1 MRKSL
6 LSLLVLFVY
15 SLVAFAQQGT
25 EITWSGQSDWSGV
38 AEKAQQISLDRG
50 DWGIQ
55 ASKEGGSSNPTVN
68 GTSND
73 LRAYAKNVV
82 MISNDAENI
91 GRLVF
96 HISAQG
102 KMRWTTITPSQGVIT
117 EDFENSTITWDANG
131 QDVKYLAL
139 SVGEKTTLGT
149 DGTSKAGQFAFT
161 SVTAYT
167 KAELTEPGTDPDPE
181 PVPGFVLYH
190 AGYNGNSGYIGFN
203 GNEVGAEGTLVTIPN
218 LAAADKGLLTWQLVE
233 TETEGQYKIKN
244 VGSGLYLGV
253 CGYNQSPK
261 AVAEADAPIYTK
273 AAYGDYTTF
282 NCPSGSYGPTYS
294 WLHLNSANKL
304 TGWTQSEAPSW
315 FTVQEPSAIDS
326 MLNILAKAEE
336 LESVIATAQAM
347 KRNIT
352 GYTEYTDYIT
362 SADQFDSNAKEPN
375 EGSYAALIDGDPT
388 TFFHSQW
395 STGWADKMPH
405 DLQVKLP
412 GNELTELVVRYGARY
427 NASTN
432 NNGGYCN
439 IPTAMNVFGGTVDA
453 EGNVTWAE
461 QPFVT
466 LTAEADA
473 KTRFDVEGIGGR
485 TGRFTLNTGETVYT
499 AFKFQVTDAYDVD
512 TRNDKYFAYGEFQI
526 SSAREVAP
534 TVTASE
540 TQVFALDYAVAQA
553 QAAQLGVSDY
563 DALIAGINTA
573 MANIENGV
581 EPEPIPEVQEALN
594 AALTDAQEAIAL
606 RGPGYPVADGE
617 AYNTLS
623 AAITTA
629 QALTYPIP
637 ADVDALTA
645 AVRAYK
651 CARDVEM
658 PAVNHKYAFAIT
670 YKGETKYYLQN
681 AGTEN
686 VLKKPVEGEELTD
699 NLIFKCVEEN
709 DGKFTFTNSDGKYLT
724 ITQPAKRWYS
734 PNNTGV
740 SEEKNENTDVTFAK
754 IYNSNATGVRAEDET
769 ELFGCLSWYGVRGY
783 NTDKKANDYGYL
795 VVKHSTDAFDGADVP
810 YYNVNFTSAIKL
822 IDLGVDP
829 TLLVSVTPAMT
840 EELTALPEQVVFTF
854 EKNVQEVTSV
864 RLRHNGWGGMRGTE
878 LVGEEGLVVTDS
890 TTVTVNVPASLVQ
903 GLTQMSLTLMGTAV
917 DGGALSDGE
926 NGEMVVVQYQYTPN
940 PARYVFTEANPADS
954 STVEKLDSIIVTF
967 QHPAEGLTGGFA
979 KDVVLNV
986 LSEDSTVVTTAKIDF
1001 DMVTNDGWNNNA
1013 LITLAEPVTANGTYT
1028 ITVPEAT
1035 VFDDKFNE
1043 MFEDYGVAD
1052 FGAIYNP
1059 EFTLTYTVEGEEV
1072 DTAATFMYET
1082 VSPENGSTVNRLDV
1096 ITLHFPDN
1104 IPAMD
1109 YEYPVTVYNEAG
1121 DSITNATLYWAFYPG
1136 GDVTLTL
1143 TNPITT
1149 AGTYTITVDE
1159 GMIWN
1164 SKLNTEADDYGVST
1178 GAKYNPEFTLTYTV
1192 VEAPFEEYPVNFDKD
1207 AYHNRADRR
1216 LNSIS
1221 LTGGSGEQQT
1231 ISLDGSK
1238 KAYQDLTDQTFTI
1251 ASGDQVTVQ
1260 ANYTGEWMHAYVYV
1274 DLDNDKLFSFN
1285 NGADQT
1291 GTELLGWTYIAG
1303 YNNEGVAK
1311 GQNVNPNT
1319 PMTFTVNA
1327 EPGEYRMRVK
1337 IDWDNQ
1343 DPGGCVLS
1351 SNHILNNGGHIVDVT
1366 LVVTAGTGINAAT
1379 LDKNAKVYTLDGRR
1393 VIVNGKLN
1401 RGFYIING
1409 QKTFVK

>member
-15 SLVAFAQQGT
+15 SLVAFAQGGT
-25 EITWSGQSDWSGV
+25 EISWSGQSDWSGV
-38 AEKAQQISLDRG
+38 AEKADTISLTQG
-50 DWGIQ
+50 NWIIQ
-55 ASKEGGSSNPTVN
+55 ASKEAGSSKPTVN
-68 GTSND
+68 KDSFD
-73 LRAYAKNVV
+73 FRSYAKNAV
-82 MISNDAENI
+82 MVGNSAENI
-91 GRLVF
+91 GKIVF

-102 KMRWTTITPSQGVIT
+102 KKRWTDVKPSHGAITNDTV
-117 EDFENSTITWDANG
+117 NSMIIWEANG
-131 QDVKYLAL
+131 DDVQNVIFF
-139 SVGEKTTLGT
+139 VGEKATLGT
-149 DGTSKAGQFAFT
+149 DGETKAGQFDFS

-167 KAELTEPGTDPDPE
+167 KAELTDPDPE

-261 AVAEADAPIYTK
+261 AVAEADAPVYTK

-315 FTVQEPSAIDS
+315 FTVQDPSAIDS
-326 MLNILAKAEE
+326 MLNILAKAGE
-336 LESVIATAQAM
+336 LESAIAAAQTM
-347 KRNIT
+347 KKNIT

-362 SADQFDSNAKEPN
+362 SADQFDSNAKESR
-375 EGSYAALIDGDPT
+375 EGSYEALLDGDPT

-534 TVTASE
+534 SVTASE

-724 ITQPAKRWYS
+724 ITQPAKNWYS

-754 IYNSNATGVRAEDET
+754 IYNSNATGVAAEDET

-783 NTDKKANDYGYL
+783 NTTKSANDYGYL

-810 YYNVNFTSAIKL
+810 YYNANFTSAIKL

-840 EELTALPEQVVFTF
+840 EELEALPEQVVFTF

-926 NGEMVVVQYQYTPN
+926 NGEMVVVQYQYTPD
-940 PARYVFTEANPADS
+940 PARYVFTEANPANG

-967 QHPAEGLTGGFA
+967 EHPAEGLTGGFA
-979 KDVVLNV
+979 KDVVLKV
-986 LSEDSTVVTTAKIDF
+986 LDADANEVTTATIDF
-1001 DMVTNDGWNNNA
+1001 DMATDEGWNNNA
-1013 LITLAEPVTANGTYT
+1013 LITLAEPVMASGTYT
-1028 ITVPEAT
+1028 ITVPKAT
-1035 VFDDKFNE
+1035 VFDDKYNG

-1052 FGAIYNP
+1052 WGAIYNP
-1059 EFTLTYTVEGEEV
+1059 EFTLTYTVVG
-1072 DTAATFMYET
+1072 
-1082 VSPENGSTVNRLDV
+1082 
-1096 ITLHFPDN
+1096 
-1104 IPAMD
+1104 
-1109 YEYPVTVYNEAG
+1109 
-1121 DSITNATLYWAFYPG
+1121 
-1136 GDVTLTL
+1136 
-1143 TNPITT
+1143 TT
-1149 AGTYTITVDE
+1149 
-1159 GMIWN
+1159 
-1164 SKLNTEADDYGVST
+1164 
-1178 GAKYNPEFTLTYTV
+1178 
-1192 VEAPFEEYPVNFDKD
+1192 
-1207 AYHNRADRR
+1207 
-1216 LNSIS
+1216 
-1221 LTGGSGEQQT
+1221 
-1231 ISLDGSK
+1231 
-1238 KAYQDLTDQTFTI
+1238 
-1251 ASGDQVTVQ
+1251 
-1260 ANYTGEWMHAYVYV
+1260 
-1274 DLDNDKLFSFN
+1274 
-1285 NGADQT
+1285 
-1291 GTELLGWTYIAG
+1291 
-1303 YNNEGVAK
+1303 
-1311 GQNVNPNT
+1311 
-1319 PMTFTVNA
+1319 
-1327 EPGEYRMRVK
+1327 
-1337 IDWDNQ
+1337 
-1343 DPGGCVLS
+1343 
-1351 SNHILNNGGHIVDVT
+1351 
-1366 LVVTAGTGINAAT
+1366 TGINAAT
-1379 LDKNAKVYTLDGRR
+1379 LNKNAKVYTLDGRR